1 MKFDFKQIQKLASQ
15 VPDIIS
21 KSQDVIRTIQ
31 KVVEKTD
38 RTKYTPEIRTL
49 LAELKTQSAD
59 RKEGVLQEVQ
69 DEVMESECQE
79 SENLELA
86 IAGVGY
92 LKVPGDVTAMIGE
105 MTRQANETMRFCEE
119 QKTIRAEIRANAA
132 VEITKI
138 NAMAD
143 MVRDYLKRSFDERA
157 GLFDNYFSVLDKAL
171 ENGDNMLVAQTI
183 LSINSLAASSPFKD
197 LADLNK
203 VSTMLSGGG
212 EWDI

>member
-1 MKFDFKQIQKLASQ
+1 MKLDFKKIQELASQ
-15 VPDIIS
+15 VPDIVS
-21 KSQDVIRTIQ
+21 RGQQVIGTVQ
-31 KVVEKTD
+31 TVVETFRSKD
-38 RTKYTPEIRTL
+38 AAESSIL
-49 LAELKTQSAD
+49 LEESE
-59 RKEGVLQEVQ
+59 KETTEKGE
-69 DEVMESECQE
+69 DMESDYKE
-79 SENLELA
+79 SESLELA

-105 MTRQANETMRFCEE
+105 MARQANETMRFCEE
-119 QKTIRAEIRANAA
+119 QKTIRTEIRANAA
-132 VEITKI
+132 VDITKI

-171 ENGDNMLVAQTI
+171 ENGDNTLVAQT
-183 LSINSLAASSPFKD
+183 LQSINSLAASSPFKD

-203 VSTMLSGGG
+203 VSTMLAEGG

>member
-1 MKFDFKQIQKLASQ
+1 MKFDFKKIQELASQ

-21 KSQDVIRTIQ
+21 KGQQVIGTVQ
-31 KVVEKTD
+31 TVVESFSSKDSTPTTALSAESKTL
-38 RTKYTPEIRTL
+38 P
-49 LAELKTQSAD
+49 AD
-59 RKEGVLQEVQ
+59 NEEEDILQE
-69 DEVMESECQE
+69 DEVMESEYNE
-79 SENLELA
+79 SESLELA
-86 IAGVGY
+86 ITGVGY

-105 MTRQANETMRFCEE
+105 MARQANETMRFCEE
-119 QKTIRAEIRANAA
+119 QKTIRTEIRANAA

-171 ENGDNMLVAQTI
+171 ESGDNTLAVQT
-183 LSINSLAASSPFKD
+183 LQSINSLAASSPFKD
-197 LADLNK
+197 LADIGK
-203 VSTMLSGGG
+203 VSTMLAEGG

>member
-1 MKFDFKQIQKLASQ
+1 MKLDFKKIQELASQ

-21 KSQDVIRTIQ
+21 KGQQVIGTVQ
-31 KVVEKTD
+31 TVVETFRSKDT
-38 RTKYTPEIRTL
+38 TTTAL
-49 LAELKTQSAD
+49 SAESKTQPAD
-59 RKEGVLQEVQ
+59 KEEEDILQE
-69 DEVMESECQE
+69 DEIMESEYKE
-79 SENLELA
+79 SESRELA

-105 MTRQANETMRFCEE
+105 MARQANETMRFCEE
-119 QKTIRAEIRANAA
+119 QKTIRTEIRANAA

-171 ENGDNMLVAQTI
+171 ESGDNTLAVQT
-183 LSINSLAASSPFKD
+183 LQSINSLAASSPFKD
-197 LADLNK
+197 LADIGK
-203 VSTMLSGGG
+203 VSTMLADGG

>member
-1 MKFDFKQIQKLASQ
+1 MKFDFKKIQELASQ

-21 KSQDVIRTIQ
+21 KGQQVIGTVQ
-31 KVVEKTD
+31 SVVETIRAKDTTPKT
-38 RTKYTPEIRTL
+38 IL
-49 LAELKTQSAD
+49 SAESKTQPAY
-59 RKEGVLQEVQ
+59 KEEEDMLQE
-69 DEVMESECQE
+69 DEIMESEYKE
-79 SENLELA
+79 SESLELA
-86 IAGVGY
+86 ITGVGY

-105 MTRQANETMRFCEE
+105 MARQANETMRFCEE
-119 QKTIRAEIRANAA
+119 QKTIRTEIRANAA

-171 ENGDNMLVAQTI
+171 ENGDNTLVAQT
-183 LSINSLAASSPFKD
+183 LQSINSLAASSPFKD
-197 LADLNK
+197 LADLGK
-203 VSTMLSGGG
+203 VSTMLAEGG

>member
-1 MKFDFKQIQKLASQ
+1 MKFDFKKIQELASQ

-21 KSQDVIRTIQ
+21 KGQQVIGTVQ
-31 KVVEKTD
+31 TVVETFRAKDTTPKTV
-38 RTKYTPEIRTL
+38 L
-49 LAELKTQSAD
+49 SAESKTQPVD
-59 RKEGVLQEVQ
+59 KKEEDILQE
-69 DEVMESECQE
+69 DEVMESEYNE
-79 SENLELA
+79 SESLELA
-86 IAGVGY
+86 ITGVGY

-105 MTRQANETMRFCEE
+105 MARQANETMRFCEE
-119 QKTIRAEIRANAA
+119 QKTIRAEIRANAT

-171 ENGDNMLVAQTI
+171 ESGDNTLVAQT
-183 LSINSLAASSPFKD
+183 LQSINSLATSSPFKD
-197 LADLNK
+197 LADLGK
-203 VSTMLSGGG
+203 VSTMLAEGG

>member
-1 MKFDFKQIQKLASQ
+1 MKLDFKKIQELASQ

-21 KSQDVIRTIQ
+21 RGQQVIGTVQ
-31 KVVEKTD
+31 TVVETFRSKD
-38 RTKYTPEIRTL
+38 AAESSIL
-49 LAELKTQSAD
+49 LEESE
-59 RKEGVLQEVQ
+59 KETTEKGE
-69 DEVMESECQE
+69 DMESDYKE
-79 SENLELA
+79 SESLELA
-86 IAGVGY
+86 IAGAGY

-105 MTRQANETMRFCEE
+105 MARQANETMRFCEE
-119 QKTIRAEIRANAA
+119 QKTIRTEIRANAA
-132 VEITKI
+132 VEIIKI

-171 ENGDNMLVAQTI
+171 ENGDNTLVAQT
-183 LSINSLAASSPFKD
+183 LQSINSLAASSPFKD

-203 VSTMLSGGG
+203 VSTMLAEGG

>member
-1 MKFDFKQIQKLASQ
+1 MKFDFKKIQELASQ

-21 KSQDVIRTIQ
+21 KGQQVIGTVQ
-31 KVVEKTD
+31 TVVETIRAKDTTPKTV
-38 RTKYTPEIRTL
+38 L
-49 LAELKTQSAD
+49 SAESKTRPAD
-59 RKEGVLQEVQ
+59 KEDEDILQE
-69 DEVMESECQE
+69 DEIMESEYKE
-79 SENLELA
+79 SESLELA
-86 IAGVGY
+86 IAGVRY

-105 MTRQANETMRFCEE
+105 MARQANETMRFCEE
-119 QKTIRAEIRANAA
+119 QKTIRAEIRANAT

-171 ENGDNMLVAQTI
+171 ESGDNTLVAQT
-183 LSINSLAASSPFKD
+183 LQSINSLAASSPFKD
-197 LADLNK
+197 LADIGE
-203 VSTMLSGGG
+203 VSTMLAEGS

>member
-1 MKFDFKQIQKLASQ
+1 MKLDFKKIQELASQ

-21 KSQDVIRTIQ
+21 KGQQAIGTVQTI
-31 KVVEKTD
+31 VETFRAKD
-38 RTKYTPEIRTL
+38 SSKKSSL
-49 LAELKTQSAD
+49 LAEASE
-59 RKEGVLQEVQ
+59 KEEV
-69 DEVMESECQE
+69 DIVEGDAEFIDSESSDSE
-79 SENLELA
+79 SLELA

-105 MTRQANETMRFCEE
+105 MARQANETMRFCEE
-119 QKTIRAEIRANAA
+119 QKTIRTEIRANAE

-171 ENGDNMLVAQTI
+171 ESGDNSLVAQT
-183 LSINSLAASSPFKD
+183 LQAINSLAASSPFKD
-197 LADLNK
+197 LADLGK
-203 VSTMLSGGG
+203 VSTMLAEGG

>member
-1 MKFDFKQIQKLASQ
+1 MKFDFKKIQELASQ

-21 KSQDVIRTIQ
+21 KGQQVIGTVQ
-31 KVVEKTD
+31 TVVESFSSKDSTPTTALSAESKTL
-38 RTKYTPEIRTL
+38 P
-49 LAELKTQSAD
+49 AD
-59 RKEGVLQEVQ
+59 NEDEDILQE
-69 DEVMESECQE
+69 DEVMEFEYKE
-79 SENLELA
+79 SESLDLV
-86 IAGVGY
+86 IAGVGH

-105 MTRQANETMRFCEE
+105 MARQANETMRFCEE
-119 QKTIRAEIRANAA
+119 QKTISAEIRANAT

-171 ENGDNMLVAQTI
+171 ESGDNTLAVQT
-183 LSINSLAASSPFKD
+183 LQSINSLAASSPFKD
-197 LADLNK
+197 LADIGK
-203 VSTMLSGGG
+203 VSTMLAEGG

>member
-1 MKFDFKQIQKLASQ
+1 MKFDFKKIQELASQ

-21 KSQDVIRTIQ
+21 KGQQVIGTVHTVVETIRT
-31 KVVEKTD
+31 KDTTPKTV
-38 RTKYTPEIRTL
+38 L
-49 LAELKTQSAD
+49 SAESKTQPAHMEEED
-59 RKEGVLQEVQ
+59 IMQE
-69 DEVMESECQE
+69 DEIMESEYKE
-79 SENLELA
+79 SESLELA
-86 IAGVGY
+86 ITGVGY

-105 MTRQANETMRFCEE
+105 MARQANETMRFCEE

-171 ENGDNMLVAQTI
+171 ESGDNTLAVKTLQ
-183 LSINSLAASSPFKD
+183 SINSLAASSPFKD
-197 LADLNK
+197 LADIGK
-203 VSTMLSGGG
+203 VSTMLAEGS

>member
-1 MKFDFKQIQKLASQ
+1 MKFDFKKIQELASQ

-21 KSQDVIRTIQ
+21 KGQQVIGTVQTVVETIRT
-31 KVVEKTD
+31 KDTTPKTV
-38 RTKYTPEIRTL
+38 L
-49 LAELKTQSAD
+49 SAESKTQPAHMEEED
-59 RKEGVLQEVQ
+59 ILQEV
-69 DEVMESECQE
+69 EVMESEYKE
-79 SENLELA
+79 SESLELA
-86 IAGVGY
+86 ITGVGY

-171 ENGDNMLVAQTI
+171 ESGDNTLAVQALQ
-183 LSINSLAASSPFKD
+183 SINSLAASSPFKD
-197 LADLNK
+197 LADIGK
-203 VSTMLSGGG
+203 VSTMLAEGS

>member
-1 MKFDFKQIQKLASQ
+1 MKLDFKKIQELASQ

-21 KSQDVIRTIQ
+21 KGQQVIGTVQ
-31 KVVEKTD
+31 TVVETFRSKDAAESSILLEESEKET
-38 RTKYTPEIRTL
+38 TKKGE
-49 LAELKTQSAD
+49 D
-59 RKEGVLQEVQ
+59 
-69 DEVMESECQE
+69 MESDYKE
-79 SENLELA
+79 SESLELA

-105 MTRQANETMRFCEE
+105 MARQANETMRFCEE
-119 QKTIRAEIRANAA
+119 QKTIRTEIRANAA

-171 ENGDNMLVAQTI
+171 ENGDNTLVAQT
-183 LSINSLAASSPFKD
+183 LQSINSLAASSPFKD

-203 VSTMLSGGG
+203 VSTMLAEGG

>member
-1 MKFDFKQIQKLASQ
+1 MKFDFKKIQELASQ

-21 KSQDVIRTIQ
+21 KGQQVIGTVQTVVETIRT
-31 KVVEKTD
+31 KDTTPKTV
-38 RTKYTPEIRTL
+38 L
-49 LAELKTQSAD
+49 SAESKTQPAD
-59 RKEGVLQEVQ
+59 KEEEDILQE
-69 DEVMESECQE
+69 DEIMESEYKE
-79 SENLELA
+79 SESLELA

-105 MTRQANETMRFCEE
+105 MARQANETMRFCEE

-171 ENGDNMLVAQTI
+171 ESGDNTLAVQALQ
-183 LSINSLAASSPFKD
+183 SINSLAASSPFKD
-197 LADLNK
+197 LADIGK
-203 VSTMLSGGG
+203 VSTMLAEGS

>member
-1 MKFDFKQIQKLASQ
+1 MKFDFKKIQELASQ

-21 KSQDVIRTIQ
+21 KGQQVIGTVQDTTP
-31 KVVEKTD
+31 KTV
-38 RTKYTPEIRTL
+38 L
-49 LAELKTQSAD
+49 SAESKTQPVD
-59 RKEGVLQEVQ
+59 KKEEDILQE
-69 DEVMESECQE
+69 DEIMESEYKE
-79 SENLELA
+79 SESLELA
-86 IAGVGY
+86 ITGVGY

-105 MTRQANETMRFCEE
+105 MARQANETMRFCEE
-119 QKTIRAEIRANAA
+119 QKTIRTEIRANAA

-171 ENGDNMLVAQTI
+171 ENGDNTLVAQT
-183 LSINSLAASSPFKD
+183 LSSINSLAASSPFKD
-197 LADLNK
+197 LADIGK
-203 VSTMLSGGG
+203 VSTMLAEGG

>member
-1 MKFDFKQIQKLASQ
+1 MKLDFKKIQELASQ

-21 KSQDVIRTIQ
+21 KGQQAIGTVQTI
-31 KVVEKTD
+31 VETFRAKD
-38 RTKYTPEIRTL
+38 SSKKSSL
-49 LAELKTQSAD
+49 LAEASE
-59 RKEGVLQEVQ
+59 KEEV
-69 DEVMESECQE
+69 DIVEGEAEFIDSESSDSE
-79 SENLELA
+79 SLELA

-105 MTRQANETMRFCEE
+105 MARQANETMRFCEE
-119 QKTIRAEIRANAA
+119 QKTIRTGIRANAE

-171 ENGDNMLVAQTI
+171 ESGDNSLVAQT
-183 LSINSLAASSPFKD
+183 LQSINSLAASSPFKD
-197 LADLNK
+197 LADIGK
-203 VSTMLSGGG
+203 VSTMLAEGG

>member
-1 MKFDFKQIQKLASQ
+1 MKFDFKKIQELASQ

-21 KSQDVIRTIQ
+21 KGQQVIGTVQ
-31 KVVEKTD
+31 TVVETIRAKDT
-38 RTKYTPEIRTL
+38 TPTALSTES
-49 LAELKTQSAD
+49 KTQPAD
-59 RKEGVLQEVQ
+59 KEEEDILQE
-69 DEVMESECQE
+69 DEIMESEYKE
-79 SENLELA
+79 SESLELA

-105 MTRQANETMRFCEE
+105 MARQANETMRFCEE
-119 QKTIRAEIRANAA
+119 QKTIRAEIRANAT

-143 MVRDYLKRSFDERA
+143 MVRDYLKQSFDERA

-171 ENGDNMLVAQTI
+171 ESGDNTLVAQT
-183 LSINSLAASSPFKD
+183 LQSINSLAASSPFKD
-197 LADLNK
+197 LADLGK
-203 VSTMLSGGG
+203 VSTMLSEGS

>member
-1 MKFDFKQIQKLASQ
+1 MKFDFKKIQELASQ

-21 KSQDVIRTIQ
+21 KGQQVIGTVQ
-31 KVVEKTD
+31 SVVETIRAKDT
-38 RTKYTPEIRTL
+38 TPTAL
-49 LAELKTQSAD
+49 SAESKTQPAD
-59 RKEGVLQEVQ
+59 KEEEDILQE
-69 DEVMESECQE
+69 DEIMESEYKE
-79 SENLELA
+79 SESLELA
-86 IAGVGY
+86 ITGVGY

-105 MTRQANETMRFCEE
+105 MARQANETMRFCEE
-119 QKTIRAEIRANAA
+119 QKTIRTEIRANAA

-171 ENGDNMLVAQTI
+171 ESGDNTLVAQT
-183 LSINSLAASSPFKD
+183 LQSINSLAASSPFKD
-197 LADLNK
+197 LADLGK
-203 VSTMLSGGG
+203 VSTMLAEGG

>member
-1 MKFDFKQIQKLASQ
+1 MKFDLKKIQELTSQ

-21 KSQDVIRTIQ
+21 KGQQVIGTVQ
-31 KVVEKTD
+31 TVVETIRAKDTTPKTV
-38 RTKYTPEIRTL
+38 L
-49 LAELKTQSAD
+49 SAELKTRPAD
-59 RKEGVLQEVQ
+59 KEDEDILQE
-69 DEVMESECQE
+69 DEIMESEYKE
-79 SENLELA
+79 SESLELA
-86 IAGVGY
+86 ITGVGY

-105 MTRQANETMRFCEE
+105 MARQANETMRFCEE
-119 QKTIRAEIRANAA
+119 QKTIRAEIRANAD

-171 ENGDNMLVAQTI
+171 ESGDNTLVAQT
-183 LSINSLAASSPFKD
+183 LQSINSLAVSSPFKD
-197 LADLNK
+197 LADIDK
-203 VSTMLSGGG
+203 VSTMLAEGS